1 MVGAVVGVVVGVGQ
15 VADLER
21 GIPVAFDVVVS
32 QGTRV
37 VTITGPNTG
46 GKTAAIKTVAL
57 AALMAKAGTCR
68 EKALAFHS
76 VNVSVVYQGF
86 PH

>member
-1 MVGAVVGVVVGVGQ
+1 MAGSACLRAGAAMGAMQ

-21 GIPVAFDVVVS
+21 GVPVAIDVVVS
-32 QGTRV
+32 RGTRV

-57 AALMAKAGTCR
+57 AALMAKAGAC
-68 EKALAFHS
+68 L
-76 VNVSVVYQGF
+76 
-86 PH
+86 